1 MDGHS
6 RVTGD
11 RHTARFYKRLQE
23 MRSEGHLVDV
33 TLCAEGKELPCHRFV
48 LSICTDYFRAMF
60 SGSHNESKED
70 KVEIGGVNGEAL
82 EMLVDYAYTS
92 KLHITMDN
100 IQPLFEAANM
110 LQVEPVESQCEE
122 FLKEH
127 LCVATCLG
135 TWALADK
142 VLRRHLSG
150 LARSF
155 ALKNFEEVCRTEEF
169 LQLPVDFLVTYISDN
184 GLHAKKEEHVME
196 AVISWV
202 KHNLDERQEHLKL
215 LMESVRFACM
225 DQDYLQNLMQ
235 TDKVFAGI
243 PDIEFLIEDESIP
256 RQIFKEEILVFGGDT
271 GLFGIRSNHYMYR
284 LDLQCNYVSSSS
296 LPRSLQKTAGSAACV
311 VKNDVIV
318 TGGNLTMSKAFR
330 YKPSVETWTRMAPLK
345 TGRYFHGMATLN
357 GRVYVIGGSD
367 GVEDLKLLSSVEMYS
382 RKTKSWKKRADLK
395 LAVCNFGIA
404 TCCDRVYV
412 FGGRTSIEKT
422 TAALQCYD
430 PTQNVW
436 TFATPLPKAV
446 RSISACTV
454 GSRIYL
460 VGGLLECVLCYNPQE
475 DCYVELAYNQGCCWE
490 HSSATVCGSEIYITG
505 GRRSCLYMS
514 SQPTVQCYDVTS
526 DTLIVGQLK
535 DLPAPLRCHHTVTI
549 PKYKPPPIPTDPP
562 ISYEEYMNPL
572 IHDLHHWAATGAYV
586 EI

>member
-23 MRSEGHLVDV
+23 LRSEGHLVDV

-48 LSICTDYFRAMF
+48 LSICTDYYRAMF
-60 SGSHNESKED
+60 SGSHSESKKD

-100 IQPLFEAANM
+100 VQPLFEAANM
-110 LQVEPVESQCEE
+110 LQVEPVECQCEE

-127 LCVATCLG
+127 LCAETCLG

-155 ALKNFEEVCRTEEF
+155 ALKNFEGVCRTEEF

-196 AVISWV
+196 AVMSWV

-215 LMESVRFACM
+215 LMESVRFTCM

-256 RQIFKEEILVFGGDT
+256 RQIFKEEILVFGGKRECYGNET
-271 GLFGIRSNHYMYR
+271 NPYMYR
-284 LDLQCNYVSSSS
+284 LDLQCDCIANSP
-296 LPRSLQKTAGSAACV
+296 LPQSLQKTAGSAVCV
-311 VKNDVIV
+311 VQNDVIV
-318 TGGNLTMSKAFR
+318 TGGIMFESKVWR
-330 YKPSVETWTRMAPLK
+330 YQTSQNSWGRMAFLK
-345 TGRYFHGMATLN
+345 TGRYRHGMAALD
-357 GRVYVIGGSD
+357 GRVYVVGGKTNASN
-367 GVEDLKLLSSVEMYS
+367 GVRKAKILSSVEMYS
-382 RKTKSWKKRADLK
+382 SNNWGWKKQADLK

-404 TCCDRVYV
+404 TCCEKVYV
-412 FGGRTSIEKT
+412 FGGFTGLKKKT
-422 TAALQCYD
+422 DAVQFYD
-430 PTQNVW
+430 PSQNVW
-436 TFATPLPKAV
+436 TFAAPLP
-446 RSISACTV
+446 RRIQGISACTV
-454 GSRIYL
+454 GFRIYL
-460 VGGLLECVLCYNPQE
+460 VGGRLDCVLCYNPQE
-475 DCYVELAYNQGCCWE
+475 DCYVKLANNQAPWD

-505 GRRSCLYMS
+505 GHSTRLMLCHAR
-514 SQPTVQCYDVTS
+514 VQCYDVSS
-526 DTLIVGQLK
+526 DTMILGHVEN
-535 DLPAPLRCHHTVTI
+535 LPVPLRDHHTVTI
-549 PKYKPPPIPTDPP
+549 PKYKAPPIPTVPP
-562 ISYEEYMNPL
+562 VMYEQDME
-572 IHDLHHWAATGAYV
+572 LHWTDTGANV